1 MLGMALGRQQKF
13 AEAGAHLER
22 AVRLDPD
29 HAEARSNLG
38 AAYAG
43 QGRLREAVAQLEAA
57 LRLDPDDP
65 GARENLKRV
74 KAALRQ

>member
-13 AEAGAHLER
+13 AEAQSHLER
-22 AVRLDPD
+22 AVRLDPN

-43 QGRLREAVAQLEAA
+43 QGRLHEAVTQFEAA
-57 LRLDPDDP
+57 LRIDPDDP
-65 GARENLKRV
+65 DARENLRRV
-74 KAALRQ
+74 RAALQ